1 MSGIKIIP
9 VYGNKEK
16 IIQSLQQNNLSEGIT
31 VIPPIQFIL
40 EGNTQFS
47 CDKEKISQLNNDICF
62 LKLSQGINNEEEKV
76 LLNAIKTKKAPIE
89 ITSQEQKEKD
99 ITNDSMSQEESDLFE
114 SLEEDFEDENLGE
127 VSIQDLNR
135 LEDTTLKIANSKDKS
150 IILTAQ
156 DRVIS
161 SMIPDNYKE
170 AIFIYHTMVIDENGD
185 IVFFLE
191 KEPEVIFKAVK
202 FTIDPENNTA
212 FIDDNGGFI
221 ITSDARFTYAI
232 ENFAPAAVTV
242 LTLDADKEYQIA
254 QSWFI
259 HHDQMDGCSSAI
271 TQEVLDNCKNIFTE
285 LYDEIEI
292 GYTKPQDIIFDP
304 LKTLGSTFNKEI
316 TQKIEE
322 ELIGEIYDD
331 QEDTDNP
338 DDD

>member
-40 EGNTQFS
+40 EGHTQFS

-89 ITSQEQKEKD
+89 ITSQEQEEKD
-99 ITNDSMSQEESDLFE
+99 ITNDSLTQEESDLFE

-135 LEDTTLKIANSKDKS
+135 LEDTTLKIENSKDKS

-170 AIFIYHTMVIDENGD
+170 AIFIYHTMVI
-185 IVFFLE
+185 
-191 KEPEVIFKAVK
+191 AVSY
-202 FTIDPENNTA
+202 TH
-212 FIDDNGGFI
+212 
-221 ITSDARFTYAI
+221 
-232 ENFAPAAVTV
+232 
-242 LTLDADKEYQIA
+242 LTLP
-254 QSWFI
+254 
-259 HHDQMDGCSSAI
+259 
-271 TQEVLDNCKNIFTE
+271 T
-285 LYDEIEI
+285 
-292 GYTKPQDIIFDP
+292 
-304 LKTLGSTFNKEI
+304 
-316 TQKIEE
+316 
-322 ELIGEIYDD
+322 IYSV
-331 QEDTDNP
+331 
-338 DDD
+338 